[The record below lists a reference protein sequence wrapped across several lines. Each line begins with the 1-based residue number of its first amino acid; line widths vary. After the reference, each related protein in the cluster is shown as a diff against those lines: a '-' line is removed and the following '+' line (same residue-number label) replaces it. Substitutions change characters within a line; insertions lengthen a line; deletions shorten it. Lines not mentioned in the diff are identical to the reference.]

1 MKTTHL
7 KSSHIAKGGIF
18 TAISFLL
25 IYLSTILPINKLS
38 LLATASAI
46 IPISIIS
53 TNIKNGFLVY
63 LSTSILCS
71 LIVGIS
77 RSTVIFY
84 IVFFGLYGIIK
95 YYIEKLNKLYIEII
109 LKFIFFNISLLILF
123 FIYKLFFKGIPMLN
137 KYKYTYIYFII
148 AQIAF
153 IVFDYIL
160 TLFIF
165 YINKHFVNNT
175 KF

>member
-1 MKTTHL
+1 MKTTPL
-7 KSSHIAKGGIF
+7 KSSNIAKGGIF

-25 IYLSTILPINKLS
+25 IYLSTILPVNKLS

-46 IPISIIS
+46 IPIAIIS
-53 TNIKNGFLVY
+53 TNAKNGFLVY

-71 LIVGIS
+71 IVVGIS
-77 RSTVIFY
+77 RISVIFY

-95 YYIEKLNKLYIEII
+95 YYIERLNKLYIEII
-109 LKFIFFNISLLILF
+109 IKFAFFNICLIVLLY
-123 FIYKLFFKGIPMLN
+123 IYKLFFQGITIIN
-137 KYKYTYIYFII
+137 KYIYMYFIV

-153 IVFDYIL
+153 IVFDYVL

-165 YINKHFVNNT
+165 YINKHFIKNI
-175 KF
+175 KP

>member
-1 MKTTHL
+1 M
-7 KSSHIAKGGIF
+7 AKGGIF

-25 IYLSTILPINKLS
+25 IYLSTILPVNKLS

-46 IPISIIS
+46 IPIAIIS
-53 TNIKNGFLVY
+53 TNAKNGFLVY

-71 LIVGIS
+71 IVIGIS
-77 RSTVIFY
+77 RISVIFY

-95 YYIEKLNKLYIEII
+95 YYIERLNKLYIEII
-109 LKFIFFNISLLILF
+109 LKFAFFNICLIVLLY
-123 FIYKLFFKGIPMLN
+123 IYKLFFQGITIIN
-137 KYKYTYIYFII
+137 KYIYMYFIV

-153 IVFDYIL
+153 IVFDYVL

-165 YINKHFVNNT
+165 YINKHFIKNI
-175 KF
+175 KP

>member
-1 MKTTHL
+1 MKTTPL
-7 KSSHIAKGGIF
+7 KSSNIAKGGVF

-25 IYLSTILPINKLS
+25 IYLSTILPVNKLS

-46 IPISIIS
+46 IPIAIIS
-53 TNIKNGFLVY
+53 TNAKNGFLVY

-71 LIVGIS
+71 IVVGIS
-77 RSTVIFY
+77 RISVIFY

-95 YYIEKLNKLYIEII
+95 YYIERLNKLYIEII
-109 LKFIFFNISLLILF
+109 LKFAFFNICLIVLLY
-123 FIYKLFFKGIPMLN
+123 IYKLFFQGITIIN
-137 KYKYTYIYFII
+137 KYIYMYFIV

-153 IVFDYIL
+153 IVFDYVL

-165 YINKHFVNNT
+165 YINKHFIKNI
-175 KF
+175 KP

>member
-7 KSSHIAKGGIF
+7 KSSNIAKGGIF

-25 IYLSTILPINKLS
+25 IYLSTILPVNKLS

-46 IPISIIS
+46 IPIAIIS
-53 TNIKNGFLVY
+53 TNAKNGFLVY

-71 LIVGIS
+71 IVVGIS
-77 RSTVIFY
+77 RISVIFY
-84 IVFFGLYGIIK
+84 IIFFGLYGIIK
-95 YYIEKLNKLYIEII
+95 YYIERLNKLYIEII
-109 LKFIFFNISLLILF
+109 LKFTFFNICLIILLY
-123 FIYKLFFKGIPMLN
+123 IYKLFFQGITKIN
-137 KYKYTYIYFII
+137 KYIYIYFIV

-153 IVFDYIL
+153 IVFDCVL

-165 YINKHFVNNT
+165 YINKHFIKNI
-175 KF
+175 KL

>member
-1 MKTTHL
+1 MKTTPL
-7 KSSHIAKGGIF
+7 KSSNIAKGGVF

-25 IYLSTILPINKLS
+25 IYLSTILPVNKLS

-46 IPISIIS
+46 IPIAIIS
-53 TNIKNGFLVY
+53 TNAKNGFLVY

-71 LIVGIS
+71 IVVGIS
-77 RSTVIFY
+77 RISVIFY

-95 YYIEKLNKLYIEII
+95 YYIERLNKLYIEII
-109 LKFIFFNISLLILF
+109 LKFAFFNICLIVLLY
-123 FIYKLFFKGIPMLN
+123 IYKLFFQGITIIN
-137 KYKYTYIYFII
+137 KYIYMYFTV

-153 IVFDYIL
+153 IVFDYVL

-165 YINKHFVNNT
+165 YINKHFIKNI
-175 KF
+175 KP

>member
-1 MKTTHL
+1 MKTTPL
-7 KSSHIAKGGIF
+7 KSSNIAKGGVF

-25 IYLSTILPINKLS
+25 IYLSTILPVNKLS

-46 IPISIIS
+46 IPIAIIS
-53 TNIKNGFLVY
+53 TNAKNGFLVY

-71 LIVGIS
+71 IVVGIS
-77 RSTVIFY
+77 RISVIFY

-95 YYIEKLNKLYIEII
+95 YYIERLNKLYIEII
-109 LKFIFFNISLLILF
+109 LKFAFFNICLIVLLY
-123 FIYKLFFKGIPMLN
+123 IYKLFFQVITIIN
-137 KYKYTYIYFII
+137 KYIYMYFIV

-153 IVFDYIL
+153 IVFDYVL

-165 YINKHFVNNT
+165 YINKHFIKNI
-175 KF
+175 KP

>member
-7 KSSHIAKGGIF
+7 KSSNIAKGGIF

-25 IYLSTILPINKLS
+25 IYLSTILPVNKLS

-46 IPISIIS
+46 IPIAIIS
-53 TNIKNGFLVY
+53 TNAKNGFFVY

-71 LIVGIS
+71 IVVGIS
-77 RSTVIFY
+77 RISVVFY
-84 IVFFGLYGIIK
+84 IIFFGLYGIIK
-95 YYIEKLNKLYIEII
+95 YYIERLNKLYIEII
-109 LKFIFFNISLLILF
+109 LKFTFFNICLIILLY
-123 FIYKLFFKGIPMLN
+123 IYKLFFQGITIIN
-137 KYKYTYIYFII
+137 KYMYIYFIV

-153 IVFDYIL
+153 IVFDYVL

-165 YINKHFVNNT
+165 YINKHFIKNI
-175 KF
+175 KP

>member
-7 KSSHIAKGGIF
+7 KSSNIAKGGIF

-25 IYLSTILPINKLS
+25 IYLSTILSVNKLS

-46 IPISIIS
+46 IPIAIIS
-53 TNIKNGFLVY
+53 TNAKNGFLVY

-71 LIVGIS
+71 IVVGIS
-77 RSTVIFY
+77 RISVVFY
-84 IVFFGLYGIIK
+84 IIFFGLYGIIK
-95 YYIEKLNKLYIEII
+95 YYIERLNKLYIEII
-109 LKFIFFNISLLILF
+109 LKFTLFNICLIILLY
-123 FIYKLFFKGIPMLN
+123 IYKLFFQGITIIN
-137 KYKYTYIYFII
+137 KYMYIYFIV

-153 IVFDYIL
+153 IVFDYVL

-165 YINKHFVNNT
+165 YINKHFIKNI
-175 KF
+175 KP

>member
-1 MKTTHL
+1 MKTTPL
-7 KSSHIAKGGIF
+7 KSSNIAKGGIF

-25 IYLSTILPINKLS
+25 IYLSTILPVNKLS

-46 IPISIIS
+46 IPIAIIS
-53 TNIKNGFLVY
+53 TNAKNGFLVY

-71 LIVGIS
+71 IVIGIS
-77 RSTVIFY
+77 RISVIFY

-95 YYIEKLNKLYIEII
+95 YYIERLNKLYIEII
-109 LKFIFFNISLLILF
+109 LKFAFFNICLIVLLY
-123 FIYKLFFKGIPMLN
+123 IYKLLFQGITIIN
-137 KYKYTYIYFII
+137 KYIYMYFIV

-153 IVFDYIL
+153 IVFDYVL

-165 YINKHFVNNT
+165 YINKHFIKNI
-175 KF
+175 KP

>member
-1 MKTTHL
+1 MKTTPL
-7 KSSHIAKGGIF
+7 KSSNIAKGGIF

-25 IYLSTILPINKLS
+25 IYLSTILPVNKLS

-46 IPISIIS
+46 IPIAIIS
-53 TNIKNGFLVY
+53 TNAKNGFLVY

-71 LIVGIS
+71 IVIGIS
-77 RSTVIFY
+77 RISVIFY

-95 YYIEKLNKLYIEII
+95 YYIERLNKLYIEII
-109 LKFIFFNISLLILF
+109 LKFAFFNICLIVLLY
-123 FIYKLFFKGIPMLN
+123 IYKLFFQGITIIN
-137 KYKYTYIYFII
+137 KYIYMYFIV

-153 IVFDYIL
+153 IVFDYVL

-165 YINKHFVNNT
+165 YINKHFIKNI
-175 KF
+175 KP